1 MTKQNAIILSIAI
14 AAGAAYIFT
23 RRRSSEAQ
31 TGDQIMEH
39 DLAYDQSKRGYRN
52 NNPLNIRINPGNN
65 WKGKILANTDGVFE
79 QFISM
84 PYGFRAAL
92 VLFRN
97 YIRKGDNT
105 LAKIVAKWAP
115 PTENHTGIYTSFVA
129 NKTGIDPER
138 VIKRS
143 DAESLKLL
151 AHAMAWYENGSAP
164 QWTDIEEGWEM
175 V

>member
-1 MTKQNAIILSIAI
+1 MTKQNAIILSILTAF
-14 AAGAAYIFT
+14 GVTYIIT
-23 RRRSSEAQ
+23 RIRNGE
-31 TGDQIMEH
+31 TVTEGGIMEH
-39 DLAYDQSKRGYRN
+39 DLAYDQSKRGYWN
-52 NNPLNIRINPGNN
+52 NNPLNIRLNPGNS

-79 QFISM
+79 QFVSM

-115 PTENHTGIYTSFVA
+115 PTENHTNIYTSFVI
-129 NKTGIDPER
+129 NKTGIDPDK

-164 QWTDIEEGWEM
+164 QWTDIEEAWEM